1 MTERELQLLGFE
13 KNNVS
18 SEESGSKP
26 YHYYIYEF
34 TRGLEFI
41 SSDSDT
47 SEGDNWYVEFF
58 NTDIPIR
65 FHKMEQV
72 QALINTFEKAKIIK

>member
-13 KNNVS
+13 KNKVS
-18 SEESGSKP
+18 SEESGGKP

-34 TRGLEFI
+34 TKGLEFI

-58 NTDIPIR
+58 NTDIPVR

-72 QALINTFEKAKIIK
+72 QVLINTFEKAKVKK